1 MPENQHYPPQNNTSR
16 RKIMKMKTLVFTVF
30 LCLMFVMGAAAQDI
44 DTDQLPRYI
53 VVATTNGGVLSNLDV
68 DIRIKKSK
76 YKIEL
81 QKLERMLKDDSDIK
95 TYTDLLNR
103 MDELGFDFLDAFE
116 NKIQSGILDDAKIRQ
131 NLIFRKKGS

>member
-1 MPENQHYPPQNNTSR
+1 
-16 RKIMKMKTLVFTVF
+16 MKLKTIVFTVF
-30 LCLMFVMGAAAQDI
+30 LCLVAVVSASAQDV
-44 DTDQLPRYI
+44 DSNQLPKYV

-81 QKLERMLKDDSDIK
+81 QKLERVLKDDSDIK

-103 MDELGFDFLDAFE
+103 MDELGFDFLDSFE

-131 NLIFRKKGS
+131 NLIFKKRE

>member
-1 MPENQHYPPQNNTSR
+1 MRMRLS
-16 RKIMKMKTLVFTVF
+16 VFAVF
-30 LCLMFVMGAAAQDI
+30 VCLTAIVGVSAQDI
-44 DTDQLPRYI
+44 NTNQLPKYL

-81 QKLERMLKDDSDIK
+81 QKLEKMLKDDSDIK

-116 NKIQSGILDDAKIRQ
+116 NKVEGGILDNAKIRQ
-131 NLIFRKKGS
+131 NLIFKKRE

>member
-1 MPENQHYPPQNNTSR
+1 
-16 RKIMKMKTLVFTVF
+16 MKMKTSVFAVF
-30 LCLMFVMGAAAQDI
+30 LCLMFVVGASAQDV

-116 NKIQSGILDDAKIRQ
+116 NKIESGILDDAKIRQ
-131 NLIFRKKGS
+131 NLIFKKRD

>member
-1 MPENQHYPPQNNTSR
+1 
-16 RKIMKMKTLVFTVF
+16 MKTKMLV
-30 LCLMFVMGAAAQDI
+30 LFVSLLFVASASAQEI
-44 DTDQLPRYI
+44 NTDQLPKYI

-103 MDELGFDFLDAFE
+103 MDELGFEFLDAFE
-116 NKIQSGILDDAKIRQ
+116 NKIKAGILDDAKIRQ
-131 NLIFRKKGS
+131 NLIFRKIE

>member
-1 MPENQHYPPQNNTSR
+1 
-16 RKIMKMKTLVFTVF
+16 MKMKLLIFAAF
-30 LCLMFVMGAAAQDI
+30 LCLTSAIGATAQDI
-44 DTDQLPRYI
+44 NTDQLPKYI

-116 NKIQSGILDDAKIRQ
+116 NKVEGGILNDAKIRQ
-131 NLIFRKKGS
+131 NLIFKKRE